1 MGSLTPDGPA
11 HKLSGGTPG
20 RNDRITPDKI
30 AKYLE
35 TTRKAFAKVTVV
47 APPRSFAAKMAENF
61 LDMARRYYDDARH
74 SHEKGDDVQAFAQ
87 VNYAHGWLDAGAR
100 LGIFD
105 VGQDDVLFTL
115 LD

>member
-1 MGSLTPDGPA
+1 MGSLTPAGKGREAPGA
-11 HKLSGGTPG
+11 GT
-20 RNDRITPDKI
+20 RNDRITPERI

-35 TTRKAFAKVTVV
+35 TTRKAFAKVKVV

-61 LDMARRYYDDARH
+61 LDMAKRYYDDARH
-74 SHEKGDDVQAFAQ
+74 SHANGDDVQAFAQ

>member
-1 MGSLTPDGPA
+1 VGSLKAAKDAAPA
-11 HKLSGGTPG
+11 SGER
-20 RNDRITPDKI
+20 RNDRITPEKI

-35 TTRKAFAKVTVV
+35 TTRKAIAKVTVV
-47 APPRSFAAKMAENF
+47 APPRSFAARMAENF
-61 LDMARRYYDDARH
+61 LGMAKRYYADAQH
-74 SHEKGDDVQAFAQ
+74 SHAAGDDVQAFAQ